1 MKSIVIY
8 YSKTGNTAKI
18 AAAIAEGM
26 GSELRNVEE
35 LIDLKGFSLVCIG
48 TPVHLF
54 APAKE
59 IKDFLK
65 KLPSLKEKKVAGFC
79 TFHRIGVKSTIDYM
93 CKAVEKRGAQFIGE
107 FSCKGASK
115 IIGNF
120 GPKICLK
127 GRPNKNDLWEA
138 KKFGE
143 KLKLSVSDTDSH
155 SC

>member
-26 GSELRNVEE
+26 EAQLRRVEVLE
-35 LIDLKGFSLVCIG
+35 EEIKGKLIDLKEFDFICFG
-48 TPVHLF
+48 TPVYLLN
-54 APAKE
+54 PAKE

-65 KLPSLKEKKVAGFC
+65 KLSSLKGKKVAGFC
-79 TFHRIGVKSTIDYM
+79 TFHLAGVKPTINYIR
-93 CKAVEKRGAQFIGE
+93 KNVEKKGAQFIGE
-107 FSCKGASK
+107 FSCKGESS
-115 IIGNF
+115 IVGNF

-127 GRPNKNDLWEA
+127 NRPNREDLWKA

-143 KLKLSVSDTDSH
+143 KLLKF
-155 SC
+155 